1 MRKTLGAIV
10 AVALSATVSGCGS
23 RVLVPPRIDLKEHE
37 VIGVIDFDCPSEG
50 ELGYFATGRFVE
62 AARRD
67 QGIVRIVRLGSPAE
81 ALDSVGHARLDQA
94 AFQALGEKHG
104 VRTIIMGELIVSDV
118 RPSVRV
124 MQSLTRVGIS
134 ADVHASLTVQM
145 VETAGGASI
154 WSRSADCTQEIA
166 VASFSTNK
174 QVVLGAGD
182 PEKAYGRLIDS
193 LVYAVTPEFRATWV
207 RQ

>member
-1 MRKTLGAIV
+1 MMRILGVIV
-10 AVALSATVSGCGS
+10 GVALSAAVSGCGS

-50 ELGYFATGRFVE
+50 ELGHFATGRFIE

-67 QGIVRIVRLGSPAE
+67 QGVVRVVRLGSPAE
-81 ALDSVGHARLDQA
+81 VLESVGHTRLDQA

-104 VRTIIMGELIVSDV
+104 VRTIITGDLIISDV

-124 MQSLTRVGIS
+124 MQSLTRVGLS
-134 ADVHASLTVQM
+134 ADVHAGLTVQM

-154 WSRSADCTQEIA
+154 WSRSANCTEQIA

-174 QVVLGAGD
+174 DVVFGAND
-182 PEKAYGRLIDS
+182 PEKVYGRLIDN
-193 LVYAVTPEFRATWV
+193 LVYGVTPEFRATWV

>member
-1 MRKTLGAIV
+1 MMRILGAII
-10 AVALSATVSGCGS
+10 AVALSAAVSGCGP
-23 RVLVPPRIDLKEHE
+23 RVRVPPRIDLKQHE

-50 ELGYFATGRFVE
+50 ELGYFATGRFIE

-67 QGIVRIVRLGSPAE
+67 QGIVRVVRLGSPAE
-81 ALDSVGHARLDQA
+81 VLESVGHSQLDQA

-104 VRTIIMGELIVSDV
+104 VQTIITGDLIISDV

-134 ADVHASLTVQM
+134 ADVHAGLTVQM

-154 WSRSADCTQEIA
+154 WSRSADCTQQIA
-166 VASFSTNK
+166 VASFSSNK
-174 QVVLGAGD
+174 DVVFGVND
-182 PEKAYGRLIDS
+182 PEESYGRLVDS